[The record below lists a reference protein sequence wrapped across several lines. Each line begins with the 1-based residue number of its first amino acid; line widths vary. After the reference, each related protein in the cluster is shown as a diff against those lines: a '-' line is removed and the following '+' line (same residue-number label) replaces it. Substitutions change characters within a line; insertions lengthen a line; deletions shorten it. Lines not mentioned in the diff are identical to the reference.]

1 MNINYYIKNNQSYY
15 KNNKLLKNQNII
27 DKFNS
32 IYIPPVYKS
41 SKYYIIKKNNKNNNS
56 DNDKNDVYATAV
68 DSLGRTQY
76 KYTKDH
82 TTKRNIDKHQTLL
95 HINKL
100 IPKIYAKIDKD
111 LLEKSNNKNINLK
124 NRNIALILKIMS
136 KCNFRIGN
144 KIYEDK
150 YGSIGM
156 TTLKKEHISFK
167 DDKIYIDF
175 IGKKQVQ
182 NTCIFKDKNV
192 ERILKNLYKSKN
204 TYMFSY
210 NDDNIMKDIS
220 VNDVNQYLEE
230 FHITNKDLRM
240 WNANY
245 LFIYFLKNN
254 IQEDNTI
261 AKKKLIK
268 LSLEKTALF
277 MHNTPSVCKSS
288 YISKEIYN
296 KLLENDAYY
305 DLLKNKNID
314 ILEFINL

>member
-1 MNINYYIKNNQSYY
+1 M
-15 KNNKLLKNQNII
+15 
-27 DKFNS
+27 
-32 IYIPPVYKS
+32 
-41 SKYYIIKKNNKNNNS
+41 
-56 DNDKNDVYATAV
+56 
-68 DSLGRTQY
+68 G
-76 KYTKDH
+76 
-82 TTKRNIDKHQTLL
+82 
-95 HINKL
+95 
-100 IPKIYAKIDKD
+100 
-111 LLEKSNNKNINLK
+111 
-124 NRNIALILKIMS
+124 

-150 YGSIGM
+150 YGSTGM
-156 TTLKKEHISFK
+156 TTLRKEHISFK
-167 DDKIYIDF
+167 NDKIYIDF

-182 NTCIFKDKNV
+182 NTCIFKDKNI

-204 TYMFSY
+204 AYMFSY

-254 IQEDNTI
+254 IQQDNTI
-261 AKKKLIK
+261 PKKKLIK

-305 DLLKNKNID
+305 DLLKNKNLD
-314 ILEFINL
+314 IMEFINK

>member
-1 MNINYYIKNNQSYY
+1 MNIDYYIKNNQSYY
-15 KNNKLLKNQNII
+15 KNNKLLKNKNII

-41 SKYYIIKKNNKNNNS
+41 SKKNNNNS
-56 DNDKNDVYATAV
+56 ENDVYATAV
-68 DSLGRTQY
+68 DALGRTQY
-76 KYTKDH
+76 KYTKEH

-111 LLEKSNNKNINLK
+111 LLETKNNKNINLK
-124 NRNIALILKIMS
+124 NRNIALILKIMG

-150 YGSIGM
+150 YGSTGM
-156 TTLKKEHISFK
+156 TTLRKEHISFK
-167 DDKIYIDF
+167 NDKIYIDF

-182 NTCIFKDKNV
+182 NTCIFKDKNI

-204 TYMFSY
+204 AYMFSY
-210 NDDNIMKDIS
+210 NDNNIMKDIS

-230 FHITNKDLRM
+230 FHLTNKDLRM

-261 AKKKLIK
+261 PKKKLIK

-305 DLLKNKNID
+305 DLLKNKNLD
-314 ILEFINL
+314 IMEFINK

>member
-1 MNINYYIKNNQSYY
+1 MNIDYYIKNNQSYY
-15 KNNKLLKNQNII
+15 KNNKLLKNKNII
-27 DKFNS
+27 EKFNS

-41 SKYYIIKKNNKNNNS
+41 SKYYIIKKNNNNNNNS
-56 DNDKNDVYATAV
+56 ENDVYATAI
-68 DSLGRTQY
+68 DALGRTQY
-76 KYTKDH
+76 KYTKEH

-111 LLEKSNNKNINLK
+111 LLEIKNNKNINLK
-124 NRNIALILKIMS
+124 NRNIALILKIMG

-150 YGSIGM
+150 YGSTGM
-156 TTLKKEHISFK
+156 TTLRKEHISFK
-167 DDKIYIDF
+167 NDKIYIDF

-182 NTCIFKDKNV
+182 NTCIFKDKNI

-204 TYMFSY
+204 AYMFSY
-210 NDDNIMKDIS
+210 NDNNILKDI
-220 VNDVNQYLEE
+220 
-230 FHITNKDLRM
+230 HITNKDLRM

-261 AKKKLIK
+261 PKKKLIK

-305 DLLKNKNID
+305 NLLKNKNLD
-314 ILEFINL
+314 IMDFINK